1 MDRIREH
8 YVLMAHFA
16 QIDETGVVIQV
27 IVVNNSEI
35 NDLPFPESEPIGVAF
50 CQLLFGA
57 DTYWF
62 QTSYSANFRKNYAGA
77 GFSYDAGRDAFIP
90 PQPYPSWVLN
100 ESSCQWEAPIPYPGD
115 KEHFYYWDEA
125 ALTWVLI
132 VEEAN

>member
-1 MDRIREH
+1 
-8 YVLMAHFA
+8 MAHFA
-16 QIDETGVVIQV
+16 QIDEANLVVQV

-50 CQLLFGA
+50 CHSLFGA
-57 DTYWF
+57 DTNWV
-62 QTSYSANFRKNYAGA
+62 QTSFNGNFRKNYAGS
-77 GFSYDAGRDAFIP
+77 GYNYDPGRDAFIP
-90 PQPYPSWVLN
+90 PQSYPSWTLN

-132 VEEAN
+132 VEETN